1 MRDLM
6 TYRDYDTPAHRIIA
20 APASTVVAF
29 IDTTKRK
36 LGHGPAYRFAHTFL
50 ADIRTQLADGWR
62 AHLSTKQ
69 VQMLLRA
76 AEAAGTSF
84 PENHRPISK
93 PEKESGDHGE
103 RQHHKTG

>member
-1 MRDLM
+1 MSDLF
-6 TYRDYDTPAHRIIA
+6 TQDLHDTPRHRIVT

-36 LGHGPAYRFAHTFL
+36 LGHGPARRFAHTFL

-76 AEAAGTSF
+76 ADAAGTSF
-84 PENHRPISK
+84 PENHKPISK

-103 RQHHKTG
+103 RQCTKTG